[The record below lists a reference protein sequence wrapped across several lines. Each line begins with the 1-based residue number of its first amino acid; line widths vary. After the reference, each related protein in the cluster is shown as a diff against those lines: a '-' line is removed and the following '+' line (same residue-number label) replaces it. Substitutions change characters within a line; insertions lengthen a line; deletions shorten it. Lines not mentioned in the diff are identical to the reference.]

1 MNEEEE
7 FIPPTDEQVKEFLY
21 EANKVNWSE
30 MFLNYEKQL
39 KAIRKA
45 HGEDSMEYQVVE
57 QKYRKGRKVLQDAF
71 FFTLVDYGAVEE
83 EYVKI
88 KALFDDDEKVTA
100 MSIAPFFVSR
110 KKRHLIGKI
119 KPVMRTILDRYEKES
134 HK

>member
-21 EANKVNWSE
+21 EANNVNWAE
-30 MFLNYEKQL
+30 MFLKYEKEL
-39 KAIRKA
+39 KATRKA
-45 HGEDSMEYQVVE
+45 FGEDSMEYQVID

-71 FFTLVDYGAVEE
+71 FFTLVDYNAEE
-83 EYVKI
+83 TEFDKI
-88 KALFDDDEKVTA
+88 KALFDADEKSTA

-119 KPVMRTILDRYEKES
+119 KPIMRTILDRYEKES
-134 HK
+134 RK